1 MSKREFSVPL
11 FIQLVN
17 NVPKSKKEAEK
28 VDPTVNA
35 KSAILLLG
43 QATDRRPHEADAK

>member
-35 KSAILLLG
+35 KSAILLG